1 MNPTINDILYPIAAA
16 LAGMAMLFKLIG
28 LRKNRD
34 AASVTLCLSF
44 GLLAIIFA
52 LSTPSVWAAFDRA
65 LGVPNLAAL
74 VTQSIV
80 IADSAALQA
89 LMLFWMYPRTQ
100 AWRKIRFRATLLTG
114 VLLVMSA
121 LFLMTPAATER
132 TRDFVATHAHLPTY
146 SLYLLVYLAAYTIT
160 RIDIL
165 RMSWRYAPV
174 AGAPWLRR
182 GLRIFGLG
190 AICGLFYAAARI
202 TDVVAAVVGWDPSRW
217 ENVARLG
224 ASIGA
229 IVTIVGL
236 TIPGWG
242 PNLSR
247 VAEWFGSQRAYRQLY
262 PLWSALHRAVP
273 GIALDPP
280 SRNEW
285 LYRYAVRAV
294 KFKLTRRAVEIRDG
308 RLALRDHF
316 DARVESAARQ
326 AAAERNLDDSQLSTV
341 VEAAVLAGAVRAMQ
355 RDELPVEPVL
365 LDVDGDG
372 DRTDMATEVK
382 WLVEVSLAF
391 DRSPVV
397 AAALAADAPQ
407 SAPQAA

>member
-1 MNPTINDILYPIAAA
+1 MNTTINDVLYPIDAA
-16 LAGMAMLFKLIG
+16 LAAVAMMFTLIG

-34 AASVTLCLSF
+34 AASVTLCISF
-44 GLLAIIFA
+44 GLLAVIYT
-52 LSTPSVWAAFDRA
+52 LSTPTVWAAFDHA

-74 VTQSIV
+74 VTQSVVIV
-80 IADSAALQA
+80 NSACLQA
-89 LMLFWMYPRTQ
+89 LMLFWLYPRTD
-100 AWRKIRFRATLLTG
+100 AWRKIRFRSALLTG
-114 VLLVMSA
+114 VLLVMIT
-121 LFLMTPAATER
+121 LFFMTPAPTEHS
-132 TRDFVATHAHLPTY
+132 RDFVATHAHIPTY
-146 SLYLLVYLAAYTIT
+146 SVYLLVYLATYTIT

-182 GLRIFGLG
+182 GLRIFGIG
-190 AICGLFYAAARI
+190 AICGLIYAAARI
-202 TDVVAAVVGWDPSRW
+202 TDVIAGVVGWDPTRW

-224 ASIGA
+224 VGIGV
-229 IVTIVGL
+229 IFTMTGL

-242 PNLSR
+242 PYLSR
-247 VAEWFGSQRAYRQLY
+247 VAEWFGRQRAYRQLY

-280 SRNEW
+280 PRFEW
-285 LYRYAVRAV
+285 LYRYAVRDV

-316 DARVESAARQ
+316 DAQVERAARQ
-326 AAAERNLDDSQLSTV
+326 AATERNLDDSQLSTV
-341 VEAAVLAGAVRAMQ
+341 VEAAVLAGAIRAMQ
-355 RDELPVEPVL
+355 RDELPMEPAL
-365 LDVDGDG
+365 LDVDRDG

-397 AAALAADAPQ
+397 AALAADAPQ